1 MYIIGFTNK
10 NVLFLQFDQR
20 APVQR
25 QTLKLNRK
33 VSFQRTSNLEQKQ
46 IVLEKGVLV
55 NKKILAIYD
64 SEESYAYRLMDFI
77 GEKLNLPFEVYV
89 FTDKGKFYSCSKIKD
104 IECLL
109 ISEST
114 YEGAVETLQI
124 PHIIILSESGK
135 NLNKALHHIN
145 KYQSSENILHEIM
158 AYYTDRSETVP
169 STLRTGIQK
178 MKIIGIYTPIGRCLQ
193 TTFSLTL
200 GQMLARKYKTLYLNF
215 ETYSGFSRLLNKQFE
230 NDISDLMYYFEC
242 AREKLSY
249 RLESMVETVNGLDF
263 IPPSEIYQNLAGRR
277 GGQWMD
283 LFKEL
288 EKTSEYEYLILDLS
302 DNVLDLWDILR
313 NCTRIY
319 TISRDDGLAMAK
331 IEQYEKALEYMNYGD
346 INVKTT
352 KWKLPI
358 FRELPARIEELTYGD
373 LAAYIKKQVFPDL
386 L

>member
-1 MYIIGFTNK
+1 MSAKKNALPKVRRTFYSLYVKRLLDIALSGFALVVLSPVFLIVCILELIFHGRPVIYKTRRPGKDGKIFYMYKFRSMTNERGADGRLLPESERLTRFGY
-10 NVLFLQFDQR
+10 VI
-20 APVQR
+20 
-25 QTLKLNRK
+25 RK
-33 VSFQRTSNLEQKQ
+33 TSVDELP
-46 IVLEKGVLV
+46 GLV
-55 NKKILAIYD
+55 NILKGDMSVIGPRPLLVEYLQYYSSRHAMRHCVRPGLALERITRTD
-64 SEESYAYRLMDFI
+64 S
-77 GEKLNLPFEVYV
+77 
-89 FTDKGKFYSCSKIKD
+89 
-104 IECLL
+104 
-109 ISEST
+109 
-114 YEGAVETLQI
+114 
-124 PHIIILSESGK
+124 
-135 NLNKALHHIN
+135 
-145 KYQSSENILHEIM
+145 
-158 AYYTDRSETVP
+158 
-169 STLRTGIQK
+169 
-178 MKIIGIYTPIGRCLQ
+178 
-193 TTFSLTL
+193 
-200 GQMLARKYKTLYLNF
+200 KTWTWR
-215 ETYSGFSRLLNKQFE
+215 EQFE

-263 IPPSEIYQNLAGRR
+263 IPPSEIYQNLAGIR